1 MASSSEA
8 EILRVSQVIRD
19 RWKIKSKVGG
29 GGFGEIYEASD
40 LQNHNESVAIKV
52 ESSKATKQVL
62 KMEVAVLRRLQGKRH
77 ACKFYGCGRNDEFNY
92 LVMSLQGKNLADFRR
107 ETPRQCFSLSTSI
120 RIAHQILEGIRE
132 IHSIGFLHRDI
143 KPSNFAMGRST
154 SNQRTVY
161 MLDFGLARQFLN
173 QKGEMRSP
181 RSAAG
186 FRGTVRYAA
195 VTAHKNKEMGRQ
207 DDLWSLFY
215 MLTEFIQ
222 GSLPWRKI
230 KDKDEVGRM
239 KENVDLNSLLE
250 ECPLELHQFA
260 LHLKTL
266 GYMDTPDYDYLSR
279 LLSQVE
285 RENGISQDDPF
296 DWEINYEN
304 LPGKRNQNGN
314 ASARLKSHT
323 TAMINR
329 PLDDRNRALETQA
342 PLTMGEDDDEQTN
355 GPQAAAL
362 IPLDGLNGGISQ
374 EVPAPQRVEKPK
386 YKRHEFM
393 KPKYGTVNLDVI
405 SAVNAR
411 LAAVGMDD
419 EEENNDVEANFNL
432 PSSVLRPQGTV
443 ESSAS
448 LRTGKPKSSDK
459 TTKSNRSITLSINS
473 RYKKKMT
480 PVTDTQNAQAD
491 DLSGNAR
498 TALTLLSKWHSS
510 FENSSEDVEG
520 MNNQGEDRSNKDG
533 STRNIIYGRLSAAF
547 TPQSRNSNET
557 TSPGGTSSSH
567 LSPMTVHK
575 QSSTINQI
583 VPTNGGGRQSRST
596 NRDQKGSMHRTSS
609 VGAAPS
615 STSIITHFKN
625 LVSSFNPRHNRA
637 TSVEPHNTSEVS
649 YGVASSGGIRVS
661 PSVTS
666 AKVMARVLAPADE
679 EKEARRQRRLRRRS
693 SDVNLAMCGK
703 DDSPQSPDSPRVTAI
718 VQKSVVTTNSPS
730 LVRLRFG
737 TYRDSSDEQFK
748 IPLEDNKPILF
759 CRRKRYQFLNFPRA
773 TTKS

>member
-19 RWKIKSKVGG
+19 RWKVKSKIGG
-29 GGFGEIYEASD
+29 GGFGEIYEATD
-40 LQNHNESVAIKV
+40 LQNHNECVAIKV

-92 LVMSLQGKNLADFRR
+92 LVMSLQGKNLADLRR

-239 KENVDLNSLLE
+239 KENVDLNALLE
-250 ECPLELHQFA
+250 DCPLELHQFA
-260 LHLKTL
+260 IHLKSL
-266 GYMDTPDYDYLSR
+266 GYIDTPDYDYLER

-285 RENGISQDDPF
+285 RENGFTMDEPF

-304 LPGKRNQNGN
+304 LPGAKRNQNGN

-374 EVPAPQRVEKPK
+374 EVVAPPKIEKPK

-432 PSSVLRPQGTV
+432 PSSVLRPQTAV

-473 RYKKKMT
+473 RYKKRMT
-480 PVTDTQNAQAD
+480 PVTDTTNAQAD
-491 DLSGNAR
+491 DMSGNAR

-520 MNNQGEDRSNKDG
+520 MNNQEGDRSNKDG
-533 STRNIIYGRLSAAF
+533 SARNIIYGRLSAAF
-547 TPQSRNSNET
+547 TPLSRNSNET
-557 TSPGGTSSSH
+557 TSPGGTSSSR

-575 QSSTINQI
+575 QSTTINQNS
-583 VPTNGGGRQSRST
+583 PSNGGGRQSRST
-596 NRDQKGSMHRTSS
+596 SRDQKGSVQRTAS

-625 LVSSFNPRHNRA
+625 LVSSFNPRNNRA
-637 TSVEPHNTSEVS
+637 TSVEPNNSSEVS
-649 YGVASSGGIRVS
+649 YGLASSGGIRVS
-661 PSVTS
+661 PSVTN
-666 AKVMARVLAPADE
+666 AKVAARVIAPADE

-693 SDVNLAMCGK
+693 SDVNLAMCGR
-703 DDSPQSPDSPRVTAI
+703 DDLQSPESPRVTAI

-730 LVRLRFG
+730 IVRLRDNG
-737 TYRDSSDEQFK
+737 SDEQFK